1 QVGREGAHRGRI
13 ADVDLVELG
22 PCWHPLALARREVVD
37 DRDPVAAGEQ
47 GVCDVG
53 ADEPGAAGDDRGDG
67 HGGGA
72 YPAGCGGSA
81 PTSALCAIT
90 TAGLTWSI
98 AR

>member
-1 QVGREGAHRGRI
+1 
-13 ADVDLVELG
+13 VELG
-22 PCWHPLALARREVVD
+22 AGRDTLALAGGEVVD

-53 ADEPGAAGDDRGDG
+53 ADEAGAAGDDRGDG

-72 YPAGCGGSA
+72 YPAGSGGSI
-81 PTSALCAIT
+81 PMSPLWAIT
-90 TAGLTWSI
+90 TPGLTWSI